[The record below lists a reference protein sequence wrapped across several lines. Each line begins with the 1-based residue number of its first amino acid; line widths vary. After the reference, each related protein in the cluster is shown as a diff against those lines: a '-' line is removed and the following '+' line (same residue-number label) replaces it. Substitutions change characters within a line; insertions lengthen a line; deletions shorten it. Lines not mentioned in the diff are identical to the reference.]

1 MTKTLYESD
10 ENERVQ
16 RPLLDDRAKDNNIA
30 MNSDTS
36 NIIIYESP
44 EKEGNVTIFSDSK
57 YSPKDKLV
65 LLFLKFL
72 FYIHTFYLCKLLRFF
87 VVYITCLL
95 FGIASLLP
103 WNIIITAT
111 DVIKTI

>member
-1 MTKTLYESD
+1 MTKTVYESD

-30 MNSDTS
+30 INSDTS

-65 LLFLKFL
+65 LLF
-72 FYIHTFYLCKLLRFF
+72 
-87 VVYITCLL
+87 
-95 FGIASLLP
+95 
-103 WNIIITAT
+103 
-111 DVIKTI
+111 